1 MKTKVR
7 NKLLYY
13 VEVVSI
19 ISLVY
24 DVLLG
29 FDLQLEHG
37 IQYLRELLL
46 KDMMHGTF
54 TYARQCP
61 RELSKKKK
69 KKFKGP
75 MWINSDQLA

>member
-1 MKTKVR
+1 MNLKTKVR
-7 NKLLYY
+7 NELLYD

-37 IQYLRELLL
+37 IQDLRELLL
-46 KDMMHGTF
+46 EDMMHSTF
-54 TYARQCP
+54 TYTRQCP
-61 RELSKKKK
+61 RGLSKKKK
-69 KKFKGP
+69 RRRRV
-75 MWINSDQLA
+75 

>member
-19 ISLVY
+19 VSLVY
-24 DVLLG
+24 DVLLR

-37 IQYLRELLL
+37 IQNL
-46 KDMMHGTF
+46 
-54 TYARQCP
+54 
-61 RELSKKKK
+61 
-69 KKFKGP
+69 
-75 MWINSDQLA
+75 